1 MKHYTSIEQSIH
13 LEKLGLDIITA
24 DMFYN
29 EEPDENYPK
38 DIIDTKYPMV
48 IREGQKH
55 HLLEYGVPC
64 WSLDAL
70 LEVMPPSIE
79 KYDNINGCGCRKN
92 YGLNLFRSYYHCCGY
107 SFGPSLKEE
116 NHDTLC
122 CFGCDSWIDA
132 AYKTVV
138 WLIENGYIKT
148 K

>member
-13 LEKLGLDIITA
+13 LEKLGLDIMTA

-55 HLLEYGVPC
+55 HLEEYGTPC
-64 WSLDAL
+64 WSLSAL
-70 LEVMPPSIE
+70 LEVMPDTIEDKDGVTFGLNIE
-79 KYDNINGCGCRKN
+79 KRYAEYFNPSMGA
-92 YGLNLFRSYYHCCGY
+92 LY
-107 SFGPSLKEE
+107 SIHHSVIS
-116 NHDTLC
+116 DTTL
-122 CFGCDSWIDA
+122 DA
-132 AYKTVV
+132 AFEMVV

-148 K
+148 NK